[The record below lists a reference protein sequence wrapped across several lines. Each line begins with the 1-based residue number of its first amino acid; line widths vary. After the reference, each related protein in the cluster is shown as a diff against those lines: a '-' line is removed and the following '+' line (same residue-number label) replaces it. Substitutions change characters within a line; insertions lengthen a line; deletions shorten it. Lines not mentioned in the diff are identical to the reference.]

1 MVFEKKSKK
10 SIILEKSKTSFCSWK
25 IILQNYFPMKIKKVL
40 LFGGFSKKRSF
51 GFCYTTS
58 NIFWYFNKPMNRDS
72 GRWRSLHAHSPGDA
86 SVSTSCCSLR
96 NAPGSGNKPMNRDSG
111 RRRSLHAHSPED
123 ASVSMSCCSLR
134 NAPGVSLWPPDL
146 ITSLFEFER
155 NWVTLEPCQRAVTN
169 TIFNG

>member
-1 MVFEKKSKK
+1 MNSFFLLWKKFPTFSFLSKKKKFYFLMVFEKKSKE

-58 NIFWYFNKPMNRDS
+58 NIFWYF
-72 GRWRSLHAHSPGDA
+72 
-86 SVSTSCCSLR
+86 
-96 NAPGSGNKPMNRDSG
+96 NKPMNRDSG